1 MIVRKNILTIGRD
14 STAATEGSQLYKRIQ
29 MYAEY
34 HDFTFVVMNK
44 GEVKSI
50 SIGDTR
56 VVLTGG
62 KTLLTSFFKALFFS
76 WKEMK
81 KNTYDAVSTQDVLY
95 AGLVGYIVSRL
106 FKKPLFVQV
115 HGDYLGNPRWFS
127 SKIGYFNRLMN
138 GVGTYILLRA
148 EYIRVVSERLRADL
162 FSKYPVKKERVVSIP
177 IGTDVRLF
185 HSGNNEPREKVLF
198 FAQRLIPEKCPM
210 LFAEVAVAA
219 LQKYP
224 EVSVKIAG
232 SGSMEEEMRNY
243 FAQAGV
249 LERVTFCGA
258 VPQDVLA
265 TLYLTAYVYIH
276 TADWEGWGMPMIEAM
291 AAGCPV
297 VTTNTG
303 CAGEAIRHE
312 ETGLVTAINDKVA
325 LIASV
330 ERLLTDESFWKM
342 ISQNGIVEARE
353 WSFETL
359 TRKNMEWYATESKH

>member
-1 MIVRKNILTIGRD
+1 MIPRKKILIVGRD

-29 MYAEY
+29 AYAEY

-44 GEVKSI
+44 GEAKETEV
-50 SIGDTR
+50 GDTR

-62 KTLLTSFFKALFFS
+62 KTLLTSFFNSLFFS

-81 KNTYDAVSTQDVLY
+81 KNKYDVVSTQDVLY
-95 AGLVGYIVSRL
+95 AGTVGYLISRL
-106 FKKPLFVQV
+106 FKVPLFVQV

-127 SKIGYFNRLMN
+127 SKIGNFNRLMN

-148 EYIRVVSERLRADL
+148 EHIRVVSSRLRADL
-162 FSKYPVKKERVVSIP
+162 FSKYPVKSERVISIP
-177 IGTDVRLF
+177 IGTDLRLF
-185 HSGNNEPREKVLF
+185 NSGNNEPREKVLF

-210 LFAEVAVAA
+210 LFAEVATAA
-219 LQKYP
+219 LQKHP
-224 EVSVKIAG
+224 DVSVKIAG
-232 SGSMEEEMRNY
+232 NGSMEEEMRNY

-265 TLYLTAYVYIH
+265 RLYLTAYVYIH
-276 TADWEGWGMPMIEAM
+276 TADWEGWGMPMVEAM

-297 VTTNTG
+297 VTTDTG

-312 ETGLVTAINDKVA
+312 ETGLVTAINDTEA
-325 LIASV
+325 LIHSV
-330 ERLLTDESFWKM
+330 ERLLTDNELWERMSK
-342 ISQNGIVEARE
+342 NGIKESE
-353 WSFETL
+353 QWSFESL
-359 TRKNMEWYATESKH
+359 ARKNMEWYGTNS